1 MKRRSTFTT
10 TVFLFLSL
18 TTVPW
23 RIRFGMVLTLGLGSA
38 ALLGENGLDA
48 RDIAAQHADAAGI
61 FHLAVGALEAQI
73 ELLLLEVRQ
82 LARQLVGALGAEVG
96 GLGRRLGGGHL
107 LGLLRARGFLGCFL
121 GHLFIP
127 YKLPRATNLV

>member
-10 TVFLFLSL
+10 TVLVFLSL

-61 FHLAVGALEAQI
+61 LHLAVGALEAQV
-73 ELLLLEVRQ
+73 ELFLLKVGQ
-82 LARQLVGALGAEVG
+82 LARQLVSTLDAEVL
-96 GLGRRLGGGHL
+96 GLGR
-107 LGLLRARGFLGCFL
+107 GL
-121 GHLFIP
+121 
-127 YKLPRATNLV
+127 